1 MKFIHVIAADGKS
14 ISININYIIQVEEGP
29 SVQLEKSYSESSFI
43 ITTVGRVLVFQNYND
58 ILKLIRD
65 APTL

>member
-1 MKFIHVIAADGKS
+1 MRFVHVFSADNKS
-14 ISININYIIQVEEGP
+14 IFINPVHIIQVEEGP